1 MSTTEYTPDIN
12 LWSPKLPLPARD
24 TILLQTLGLSYE
36 DLVFADYKLVWDRMD
51 KTQLSAKDVQRMKHI
66 RKREKNKLFA
76 RGQFQSLEVDIRQ
89 LTEIKQS
96 LLETRENLRLD
107 CEFWKQNCV
116 QATTQFTYPFYALI

>member
-1 MSTTEYTPDIN
+1 MSTTEYITDMN
-12 LWSPKLPLPARD
+12 WVSKGSLSPRD

-116 QATTQFTYPFYALI
+116 QATPQFTYPFYGHN